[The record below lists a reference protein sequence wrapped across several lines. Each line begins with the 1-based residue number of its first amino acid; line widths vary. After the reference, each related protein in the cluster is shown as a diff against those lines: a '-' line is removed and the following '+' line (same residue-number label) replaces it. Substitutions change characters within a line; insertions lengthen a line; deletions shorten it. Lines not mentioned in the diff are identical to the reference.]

1 MIAGKEEA
9 MSRLRKACVILLGA
23 LVLSPFWAAAQ
34 TEEAN
39 AILGQAGSSVLALIA
54 YGPDKAEILKGSA
67 LALSEDIAVTV
78 YHVIS
83 QAAAV
88 EALNIKG
95 KKVKIEGILGVDKA
109 HDLAL
114 LKLKGKLTA
123 LPVGSVDSL
132 ESGSRLFA
140 LGSNESGQVVLAEG
154 TFRRAVDLGAS
165 GQILEVSIP
174 CSEQF
179 RGGPLVDV
187 NGQLIGMLFVGERGL
202 KFGLPISALVAVP
215 RDAKATD
222 FKAQAPE
229 NYFDTVEG
237 NYFAG
242 RAALALD
249 EQMTARVHLE
259 KAVKINSSDVQG
271 YLLLADIYARQRD
284 YTEAVK
290 AYRRI
295 TELEPSRADAFYGLG
310 TILYKQT
317 SYKDAAATLEKAV
330 ELGYADKAVQF
341 DLGAAYEAIPDFAKA
356 AAAYE
361 KYIASGAPEAWNAFL
376 RLGICRTKVGE
387 YDAAIAALLEAQKA
401 QPRDTKVGEALAEA
415 YTKADRLDEADA
427 VYNAMAGYN
436 PAEAK
441 GYYTRAYQMYD
452 GAGKFDK
459 AVGPLQKIIELDP
472 NNETNYY
479 YLGMA
484 YFRADQFDAAV
495 VAFKKATEIRPDFEH
510 AWYQI
515 GSSYFSAKK
524 YKEAAAAYK
533 KYVEIK
539 PDDPAGW
546 LNIGVAYNQAKDYE
560 SALEPL
566 RKCVELKPDNGV
578 ALANLAIVYINLK
591 DMYSAK
597 EIYNRLVAV
606 DPAMAEKLKKYIR

>member
-1 MIAGKEEA
+1 MSAGKEEV
-9 MSRLRKACVILLGA
+9 MSRLQQTCLIFVVA
-23 LVLSPFWAAAQ
+23 LVLIPFRAAAQ

-39 AILGQAGSSVLALIA
+39 AILGQAGSSVIALVV

-67 LALSEDIAVTV
+67 LALSEDVAVTA

-88 EALNIKG
+88 EGFNIKG

-114 LKLKGKLTA
+114 LKLKSKLTA
-123 LPVGSVDSL
+123 LPVGSADNL

-154 TFRRAVDLGAS
+154 TFRRTIDLGTG

-179 RGGPLVDV
+179 RGGPLVDL
-187 NGQLIGMLFVGERGL
+187 NGQLVGMLFVGERNL
-202 KFGLPISALVAVP
+202 RFGLPISALVAVP
-215 RDAKATD
+215 REAKATD
-222 FKAQAPE
+222 FKAQTPE

-249 EQMTARVHLE
+249 DQMAARNHLE
-259 KAVKINSSDVQG
+259 KVVKINPSDVQG
-271 YLLLADIYARQRD
+271 YLLLADIYSHQRD
-284 YTEAVK
+284 YSEAVR
-290 AYRRI
+290 AYRRV
-295 TELEPSRADAFYGLG
+295 TELDPSRAEAFYGMG

-317 SYKDAAATLEKAV
+317 QYKDAAAALEKAI

-341 DLGAAYEAIPDFAKA
+341 DLGSAYEAIPDFAKA

-361 KYIASGAPEAWNAFL
+361 KYIASGAPEAWNAYL
-376 RLGICRTKVGE
+376 RLGICRTKVDE

-415 YTKADRLDEADA
+415 YTKAGRLDEADA
-427 VYNAMAGYN
+427 VYNSLAGYN
-436 PAEAK
+436 PTEAK

-452 GAGKFDK
+452 TAGMFDK

-484 YFRADQFDAAV
+484 YFRAEQYDGAVTAFQKAAEL
-495 VAFKKATEIRPDFEH
+495 KPDFEH

-524 YKEAAAAYK
+524 YREAAAAYK

-539 PDDPAGW
+539 PDDPTGW

-560 SALEPL
+560 AALEPL
-566 RKCVELKPDNGV
+566 KKCLELKPDNGV

-597 EIYNRLVAV
+597 EIYNRLVTV

>member
-1 MIAGKEEA
+1 
-9 MSRLRKACVILLGA
+9 MSWLRKACLVLIGA
-23 LVLSPFWAAAQ
+23 LVVTPFWAAAQ

-39 AILGQAGSSVLALIA
+39 AILGQAGSSVIALIA
-54 YGPDKAEILKGSA
+54 YGPDKAEIMKGSA
-67 LALSEDIAVTV
+67 LALSEDVAVTA

-88 EALNIKG
+88 DGLNIKG
-95 KKVKIEGILGVDKA
+95 KKVKIEGLLGVDKA

-114 LKLKGKLTA
+114 LKLKSKLTA

-132 ESGSRLFA
+132 APGSRLFA
-140 LGSNESGQVVLAEG
+140 LGSNESGQVVLSEG
-154 TFRRAVDLGAS
+154 TFRKTVDLGAS

-187 NGQLIGMLFVGERGL
+187 NGQLIGMLFVGERNL
-202 KFGLPISALVAVP
+202 KFGLPISVLVAVP
-215 RDAKATD
+215 RESKATD
-222 FKAQAPE
+222 FKAQAAE

-249 EQMTARVHLE
+249 DQMTARLQLE
-259 KAVKINSSDVQG
+259 KVVKIDPSDVQG
-271 YLLLADIYARQRD
+271 HMLLAEIYSRQRD
-284 YTEAVK
+284 YTEAVR
-290 AYRRI
+290 AYRRV
-295 TELEPSRADAFYGLG
+295 TELDPSRAEAFYGLG
-310 TILYKQT
+310 TILSKQT
-317 SYKDAAATLEKAV
+317 NYKDAAAAFEKAV

-341 DLGAAYEAIPDFAKA
+341 DLGNAYEAIPEFAKA

-361 KYIASGAPEAWNAFL
+361 KYIASGAPDVWNAYL
-376 RLGICRTKVGE
+376 RLGICRTNIGE

-401 QPRDTKVGEALAEA
+401 QPRDKEVGKALAEA
-415 YTKADRLDEADA
+415 YTKADRLDEANA
-427 VYNAMAGYN
+427 VYNAMAEYD
-436 PAEAK
+436 PSDAK
-441 GYYTRAYQMYD
+441 SYYTLAYQMYD
-452 GAGKFDK
+452 TAGKFDK
-459 AVGPLQKIIELDP
+459 AVGPLQKIIGLDP

-484 YFRADQFDAAV
+484 HFRAEQYDAAV
-495 VAFKKATEIRPDFEH
+495 AAFRKAAEIRPDFEH

-524 YKEAAAAYK
+524 YREAAAAYK

-560 SALEPL
+560 AALEPL
-566 RKCVELKPDNGV
+566 KKCVEINPDNSV

-597 EIYNRLVAV
+597 EIYNRLVTV